1 MRGPSPSPVAVAVA
15 VAIALA
21 LVGVGACKTE
31 PERAAGDPAV
41 AADPPMAP
49 APPTG
54 KVVIETPARGPV
66 ADVVQTFQAREAARN
81 RKVVVYVGAPW
92 CEPCQRFHKAVAE
105 GKLDATF
112 PNLTLLEFNLDEDRE
127 RLAAAGY
134 TSEFIPL
141 FVRPSKDGSASTQ
154 RFAGSVKGDGAVANI
169 TPKLRALLSEAN

>member
-1 MRGPSPSPVAVAVA
+1 MRARNVAAIVA
-15 VAIALA
+15 L
-21 LVGVGACKTE
+21 LGVGACKTE
-31 PERAAGDPAV
+31 PERGTAIAAEPSSQPA
-41 AADPPMAP
+41 ASA
-49 APPTG
+49 TG

-66 ADVVQTFQAREAARN
+66 ADVVQTFQAREAARK

-112 PNLTLLEFNLDEDRE
+112 PDLTLLEFNLDEDRD

-141 FVRPSKDGSASTQ
+141 FVRPSKDGNASPQ

-169 TPKLRALLSEAN
+169 TPKLRALLSEN

>member
-1 MRGPSPSPVAVAVA
+1 MRGGTGARRTLFWAV
-15 VAIALA
+15 LT
-21 LVGVGACKTE
+21 LVLGATSGCKTE
-31 PERAAGDPAV
+31 PDKPLGTATQEPPAAAS
-41 AADPPMAP
+41 A
-49 APPTG
+49 
-54 KVVIETPARGPV
+54 KVTIETPGNGSV
-66 ADVVQTFQAREAARN
+66 ASVVLTVQAREAARH

-141 FVRPSKDGSASTQ
+141 FVRPGKDGTASSA

-169 TPKLRALLSEAN
+169 TPKLRALIEDGAN